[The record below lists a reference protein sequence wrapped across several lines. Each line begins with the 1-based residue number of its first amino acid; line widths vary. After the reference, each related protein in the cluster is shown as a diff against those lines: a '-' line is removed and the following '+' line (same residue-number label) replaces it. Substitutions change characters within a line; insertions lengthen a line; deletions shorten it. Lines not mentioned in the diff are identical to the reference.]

1 MASIISQ
8 LQGFY
13 RLCHRLANAIDPSW
27 QYKSIDFVRM
37 DRRNESLLLLGN
49 DLESEIKSSGGY
61 QT

>member
-1 MASIISQ
+1 MASIVSQ

-27 QYKSIDFVRM
+27 QYKAIDFVRM
-37 DRRNESLLLLGN
+37 NERNESLLLLGH

-61 QT
+61 QP